1 MTYQNYDVV
10 GHFDVQGHENENG
23 GTRSQVLV
31 VDLDYGVGDRVGLLV
46 SIPFIASKYTGPP
59 SYMIGPFLTY
69 PGPLDDG
76 TYHAAFQDLRIEL
89 RRQWWAG
96 PVAVAPFIGG
106 SLPTHDYETVGEAVP
121 GRHRWDLQAGASAG
135 VDLDRIVP
143 GSYVHVRYAYG
154 RMQEMNDLPFTR
166 SNIDL
171 DVGVGATS
179 RVLVRG
185 IAGFQIRHTGP
196 TPGPAGARLGKPR
209 SLHRAE
215 LCEPGGGPSI
225 SLTRSTDLFAVLV
238 AAVAG
243 SNGAHRQRTIAAGV
257 SIALHSGLHRAWRSE
272 RVRTTGAP
280 RSKPRHGAVSVAPG
294 GSGMRNVITT
304 EPRRIWSPFA
314 SRCGVVT
321 RRPAMYVPF
330 LLPKSSS
337 VASPCRTKICA

>member
-31 VDLDYGVGDRVGLLV
+31 AELDYGVGDRVGLLV

-59 SYMIGPFLTY
+59 SYMVGPFPTY

-106 SLPTHDYETVGEAVP
+106 SFPTHDYETVGEAVP

-135 VDLDRIVP
+135 VDLDRILQ

-154 RMQEMNDLPFTR
+154 RMQEVNDLPFTR

-171 DVGVGATS
+171 DVGVAATS

-196 TPGPAGARLGKPR
+196 TLAQLAPDWVNHDRFIAPSFVNL
-209 SLHRAE
+209 
-215 LCEPGGGPSI
+215 GGGPSI

-238 AAVAG
+238 ATVAG

-257 SIALHSGLHRAWRSE
+257 SIALHSGLHGLG
-272 RVRTTGAP
+272 GA
-280 RSKPRHGAVSVAPG
+280 
-294 GSGMRNVITT
+294 N
-304 EPRRIWSPFA
+304 A
-314 SRCGVVT
+314 SR
-321 RRPAMYVPF
+321 RPEIPDPSRVMEQF
-330 LLPKSSS
+330 
-337 VASPCRTKICA
+337 R

>member
-1 MTYQNYDVV
+1 MCWFLMIAHHWSATPVSAQASVPDRHEGTLTMTYQNYDVV

-31 VDLDYGVGDRVGLLV
+31 AELDYGVGDRVGLLV

-59 SYMIGPFLTY
+59 SYMVGPFPTY

-76 TYHAAFQDLRIEL
+76 TYHAAFQDLHIEL

-106 SLPTHDYETVGEAVP
+106 SFPTHDYETVGEAVP

-135 VDLDRIVP
+135 VDLDRILQ

-154 RMQEMNDLPFTR
+154 RMQEVNDLPFTR

-171 DVGVGATS
+171 DVGVAATS

-196 TPGPAGARLGKPR
+196 TLAQLAPDWVNHDRFIAPSFVNL
-209 SLHRAE
+209 
-215 LCEPGGGPSI
+215 GGGPSI
-225 SLTRSTDLFAVLV
+225 SLTRSTDLFALLV

-243 SNGAHRQRTIAAGV
+243 SNGAHRQRTVAAGV
-257 SIALHSGLHRAWRSE
+257 SIALHSGLHGLG
-272 RVRTTGAP
+272 GA
-280 RSKPRHGAVSVAPG
+280 
-294 GSGMRNVITT
+294 N
-304 EPRRIWSPFA
+304 A
-314 SRCGVVT
+314 SR
-321 RRPAMYVPF
+321 RPEIPDPSRVMEQF
-330 LLPKSSS
+330 
-337 VASPCRTKICA
+337 R

>member
-31 VDLDYGVGDRVGLLV
+31 AELDYGVGDRVGLLV

-59 SYMIGPFLTY
+59 SYMVGPFPTY

-106 SLPTHDYETVGEAVP
+106 SFPTHDYETVGEAVP

-135 VDLDRIVP
+135 VDLDRILQ

-154 RMQEMNDLPFTR
+154 RMQEVNDLPFTR

-171 DVGVGATS
+171 DVGVAATS

-196 TPGPAGARLGKPR
+196 TLAQLAPDWVNHDRFIAPSFVNL
-209 SLHRAE
+209 
-215 LCEPGGGPSI
+215 GGGPSI

-238 AAVAG
+238 ATVAG

-257 SIALHSGLHRAWRSE
+257 SIALHSGLHGLG
-272 RVRTTGAP
+272 GA
-280 RSKPRHGAVSVAPG
+280 
-294 GSGMRNVITT
+294 N
-304 EPRRIWSPFA
+304 A
-314 SRCGVVT
+314 SR
-321 RRPAMYVPF
+321 RPEILDPSRVMEQF
-330 LLPKSSS
+330 
-337 VASPCRTKICA
+337 R

>member
-1 MTYQNYDVV
+1 VA
-10 GHFDVQGHENENG
+10 E
-23 GTRSQVLV
+23 
-31 VDLDYGVGDRVGLLV
+31 LDYGVGDRVGLLV

-59 SYMIGPFLTY
+59 SYMVGPFPTY

-76 TYHAAFQDLRIEL
+76 TYHAAFQDLHIEL

-106 SLPTHDYETVGEAVP
+106 SFPTHDYETVGEAVP

-135 VDLDRIVP
+135 VDLDRILQ

-154 RMQEMNDLPFTR
+154 RMQEVNDLPFTR

-171 DVGVGATS
+171 DVGVAATS

-196 TPGPAGARLGKPR
+196 TLAQLAPDWVNHDRFIAPSFVNL
-209 SLHRAE
+209 
-215 LCEPGGGPSI
+215 GGGPSI

-238 AAVAG
+238 ATVAG

-257 SIALHSGLHRAWRSE
+257 SIALHSGLHGLG
-272 RVRTTGAP
+272 GA
-280 RSKPRHGAVSVAPG
+280 
-294 GSGMRNVITT
+294 N
-304 EPRRIWSPFA
+304 A
-314 SRCGVVT
+314 SR
-321 RRPAMYVPF
+321 RREIPDPSRVMEQF
-330 LLPKSSS
+330 
-337 VASPCRTKICA
+337 R

>member
-1 MTYQNYDVV
+1 MCWFLMIAHHWSATPVSAQASVPDRHEGTLTMTYQNYDVV

-31 VDLDYGVGDRVGLLV
+31 AELDYGVGDRAGLLV

-59 SYMIGPFLTY
+59 SYMVGPFPTY

-106 SLPTHDYETVGEAVP
+106 SFPTHDYETVGEAVP

-135 VDLDRIVP
+135 VDLDRILQ

-154 RMQEMNDLPFTR
+154 RMQEVNDLPFTR

-171 DVGVGATS
+171 DVGVAATS

-196 TPGPAGARLGKPR
+196 TLAQLAPDWVNHDRFIAPSFVNL
-209 SLHRAE
+209 
-215 LCEPGGGPSI
+215 GGGPSI
-225 SLTRSTDLFAVLV
+225 SLTRSTDLFALLV

-243 SNGAHRQRTIAAGV
+243 SNGAHRQRTVAAGV
-257 SIALHSGLHRAWRSE
+257 SIALHSGLHGLG
-272 RVRTTGAP
+272 GA
-280 RSKPRHGAVSVAPG
+280 
-294 GSGMRNVITT
+294 N
-304 EPRRIWSPFA
+304 A
-314 SRCGVVT
+314 SR
-321 RRPAMYVPF
+321 RPEIPDPSRVMEQF
-330 LLPKSSS
+330 
-337 VASPCRTKICA
+337 R

>member
-1 MTYQNYDVV
+1 MCWFLMIAHHWSATPVSAQASVPDRHEGTLTMTYQNYDVV

-31 VDLDYGVGDRVGLLV
+31 AELDYGVGDRVGLLV

-59 SYMIGPFLTY
+59 FYMVGPFPTY

-76 TYHAAFQDLRIEL
+76 TYHAAFQDLHIEL

-106 SLPTHDYETVGEAVP
+106 SFPTHDYETVGEAVP

-135 VDLDRIVP
+135 VDLDRILQ

-154 RMQEMNDLPFTR
+154 RMQEVNDLPFTR

-171 DVGVGATS
+171 DVGVAATS

-196 TPGPAGARLGKPR
+196 TLAQLAPDWVNHDRFIAPSFVNL
-209 SLHRAE
+209 
-215 LCEPGGGPSI
+215 GGGPSI

-238 AAVAG
+238 ATVAG

-257 SIALHSGLHRAWRSE
+257 SIALHSGLHGLG
-272 RVRTTGAP
+272 GA
-280 RSKPRHGAVSVAPG
+280 
-294 GSGMRNVITT
+294 N
-304 EPRRIWSPFA
+304 A
-314 SRCGVVT
+314 SR
-321 RRPAMYVPF
+321 RPEIPDPSRVMEQF
-330 LLPKSSS
+330 
-337 VASPCRTKICA
+337 R